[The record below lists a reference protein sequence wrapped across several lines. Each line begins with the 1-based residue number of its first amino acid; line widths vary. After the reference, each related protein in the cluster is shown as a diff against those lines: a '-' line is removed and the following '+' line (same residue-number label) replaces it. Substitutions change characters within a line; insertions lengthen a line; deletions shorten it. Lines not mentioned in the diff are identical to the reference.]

1 MNVKEAYKQKME
13 IELELVQTKLAEAK
27 AQPNGM
33 TAGERDQYIRK
44 IEELEQRVTTC
55 RAILKD
61 LDEGSSVFWGQTRK
75 DMENAWAS
83 LQTELQKAI
92 TSA

>member
-33 TAGERDQYIRK
+33 TAGERDQYISK

-61 LDEGSSVFWGQTRK
+61 LDEGSAVFWGQTRK
-75 DMENAWAS
+75 NMENAWAS